1 MDKAKPSNPLV
12 TPPDEVL
19 GAITEIE
26 SLPAFEAIRAW
37 VNSCYGNLVHRLP
50 FPREEVDL
58 RVMQGQAQAL
68 LLLFKTLTTARQEI
82 QNRQQKAAEAA
93 AQRNL

>member
-1 MDKAKPSNPLV
+1 MDKPRPSNPLV

-19 GAITEIE
+19 GAIVEIE
-26 SLPAFEAIRAW
+26 SLPAFESIRSW
-37 VNSCYGNLVHRLP
+37 VNSCYGSTIHRLP
-50 FPREEVDL
+50 FPKEEVDL

-68 LLLFKTLTTARQEI
+68 LLIYKAFTAARQEL
-82 QNRQQKAAEAA
+82 QARHQKAAEAE